1 MYRKDSGLTLG
12 ENVTRLKDEEYV
24 RAWLV
29 VRLIRLFKYPADCL
43 DIEHTY
49 TIGRPSPTKA
59 QIDIRVH
66 DKRGKK
72 PQTFM
77 IIEAKRP
84 DDYDSYV
91 KLLDDQLF
99 ATGRDESTRGL
110 RYAVWHTVEFRG
122 GKLAA
127 ELTRS

>member
-1 MYRKDSGLTLG
+1 MEKFTADQKKTLAEQIKALDPKGEIVTLSPNNDFTGGTIAYRKDSGLTLG

-29 VRLIRLFKYPADCL
+29 VRLIRLFNYPADCL

-72 PQTFM
+72 PQTF
-77 IIEAKRP
+77 I
-84 DDYDSYV
+84 
-91 KLLDDQLF
+91 
-99 ATGRDESTRGL
+99 G
-110 RYAVWHTVEFRG
+110 
-122 GKLAA
+122 
-127 ELTRS
+127 